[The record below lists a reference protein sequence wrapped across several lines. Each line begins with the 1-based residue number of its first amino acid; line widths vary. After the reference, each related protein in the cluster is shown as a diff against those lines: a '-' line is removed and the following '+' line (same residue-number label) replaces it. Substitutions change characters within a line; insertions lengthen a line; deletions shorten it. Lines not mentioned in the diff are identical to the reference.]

1 MDDHLRFDSHVR
13 AVAKACTFHTRALW
27 HVRHMLSTELTVTIG
42 CSIVASRLD
51 YCNSLLYG
59 APSTSLDKLQRSQK
73 MLAHVVTQSSSRT
86 SAKPLLQ
93 SLHWLPIRKHIRH
106 KVATLTFKAHRMS
119 SPPYLSS
126 LLNDHIPSR
135 TLRPSS
141 TPHLIVP
148 RTCTELAKRGF
159 CVAAPSL
166 WNSLPVYVVDT
177 NTESL

>member
-13 AVAKACTFHTRALW
+13 AVAKACTFQTRALW

-93 SLHWLPIRKHIRH
+93 SLHWLPIREHIRH

-119 SPPYLSS
+119 SLPYLSS

-148 RTCTELAKRGF
+148 RTGTELAKRGF

>member
-1 MDDHLRFDSHVR
+1 MFSTNYSSILHRFCHEYRVQHRVLTIATHCCMARRRRHLTNCN
-13 AVAKACTFHTRALW
+13 AAKTCW
-27 HVRHMLSTELTVTIG
+27 PE
-42 CSIVASRLD
+42 
-51 YCNSLLYG
+51 
-59 APSTSLDKLQRSQK
+59 
-73 MLAHVVTQSSSRT
+73 QSSSRT

-93 SLHWLPIRKHIRH
+93 SLHWLPNRERIRH

-141 TPHLIVP
+141 MPRLIVP
-148 RTCTELAKRGF
+148 RTRTELAKRAF

-166 WNSLPVYVVDT
+166 WNSLPVDVVDT
-177 NTESL
+177 NTVLTFKKKHLKTYLYHCA